1 VGEIAQMTRGAV
13 KKAAKNTVGKDGSR
27 LKDPKGLAAAGVGM
41 AVLPFAVEQLAKR
54 FAPKV
59 SEVASDLGDQAKQ
72 TAKDAAKEKLSPGN
86 LVKGLTGSGG
96 GGGEG
101 GGLLSSLKPG
111 GSGSEGDEGGGLLSS
126 LKPGG
131 SDDSDDGDGEKG
143 RAAPGY
149 GSGRRMPIQQ
159 GVSVAVPI
167 KTAYNAWTG
176 FEDWPKFM
184 HRLESAE
191 QVEEAKVAFT
201 AKIWGIRRRFEAT
214 ISEQRPDQRIEWNV
228 EEGLSHTGVV
238 TFHQLA
244 ERLTRIELDL
254 DLEPHGIIEKTA
266 RGMRFVKRAVRG
278 DLHRFKA
285 YVELYEDEIEEG
297 WRGTIVDGEVKR
309 KTDRPSRKSG
319 SRSRSRASRNGSS
332 SSSRG
337 RSSSGSSRGRS
348 SSSSSR
354 GRSSSSSS
362 RGRSSSSGSKRRTS
376 SRSRSRS

>member
-96 GGGEG
+96 GGESEG
-101 GGLLSSLKPG
+101 GK
-111 GSGSEGDEGGGLLSS
+111 GGGLLSS

>member
-1 VGEIAQMTRGAV
+1 MGGIAQMTRGAV

-72 TAKDAAKEKLSPGN
+72 TAKDAAKEKMSPGN
-86 LVKGLTGSGG
+86 LLKGLTGNG
-96 GGGEG
+96 GGGE
-101 GGLLSSLKPG
+101 
-111 GSGSEGDEGGGLLSS
+111 SEGGKGGGLLSS

-131 SDDSDDGDGEKG
+131 SDDGDSDDGEKG

-159 GVSVAVPI
+159 GISVAVPL

-191 QVEEAKVAFT
+191 QVDENTVAFT
-201 AKIWGIRRRFEAT
+201 AKIWGISRRFEAKIT
-214 ISEQRPDQRIEWNV
+214 EQRPDQRIEWNV
-228 EEGLSHTGVV
+228 EQGLSHTGVV

-254 DLEPHGIIEKTA
+254 DLEPHGIIEKAA
-266 RGMRFVKRAVRG
+266 RGMRFAKRAIRG
-278 DLHRFKA
+278 DLHRYKA
-285 YVELYEDEIEEG
+285 YVELYEDEIEQG
-297 WRGTIVDGEVKR
+297 WRGTIVDGDVKR

-319 SRSRSRASRNGSS
+319 SRSRSRNG
-332 SSSRG
+332 
-337 RSSSGSSRGRS
+337 SSGSSRRRSSSS

-354 GRSSSSSS
+354 GRSSSSS
-362 RGRSSSSGSKRRTS
+362 RGRSSSSGSRRKTG